1 MREAAAWIGFVAG
14 LIVVL
19 GTAGS
24 LVRTLI
30 LPRGL
35 TSRLAVFVGRRLV
48 WRSFLFVANR
58 FESYETKDKIL
69 ALSGPV
75 SLLALLV
82 TWLLSFFLGFALL
95 LWPLIDGSFAEALR
109 ESGSSLLTLG
119 IVGGVASGAN
129 VVYFVAAATGLIVV
143 ALQIAYLPTLYASF
157 NRRETLVTLLQ
168 SRAGAPAWGP
178 EILVRAHMVGL
189 MPNLPDLYA
198 EWERWAA
205 DVAESHTNY
214 PVLVWW
220 RSPHPLRSWILAL
233 IALMD
238 SAALYNAIAPKSA
251 PIEGRLVIRMGFTC
265 LRSIAEVMRIP
276 FDPDPLPTDPIE
288 LTYEEFAGGVH
299 RLESVGFPMERTIE
313 EAWDHFKGW
322 RVNYERV
329 AYALADAVVAPP
341 GPWSGERRHL
351 PGMAIVP
358 ERPPDRRPGDLK
370 TEERPKAT
378 RSGWH
383 A

>member
-1 MREAAAWIGFVAG
+1 MPEALRWAGFVVG
-14 LIVVL
+14 VVMVL
-19 GTAGS
+19 GTWIGMLDT
-24 LVRTLI
+24 LVV
-30 LPRGL
+30 PRGL
-35 TSRLAVFVGRRLV
+35 SSRAAAVVGRTVRRL
-48 WRSFLFVANR
+48 FLTVANR
-58 FESYETKDKIL
+58 FDAYETKDDVL
-69 ALSGPV
+69 VLQGPIT
-75 SLLALLV
+75 LLALLV
-82 TWLLSFFLGFALL
+82 TWIAAFLLGYALILYPIEDVSFLTTIEETGSAFFTLGFAG
-95 LWPLIDGSFAEALR
+95 PR
-109 ESGSSLLTLG
+109 E
-119 IVGGVASGAN
+119 
-129 VVYFVAAATGLIVV
+129 AAATAIHVIAAFTGLIVI

-178 EILVRAHMVGL
+178 EILVRSHLVSGL
-189 MPNLPDLYA
+189 DSLPDLYA
-198 EWERWAA
+198 DWERWAA

-220 RSPHPLRSWILAL
+220 RSPHALRSWIVGL
-233 IALMD
+233 IAVMD
-238 SAALYNAIAPKSA
+238 SAAMYNALAPSKS
-251 PIEGRLVIRMGFTC
+251 PIEGRLVLRMGFTC

-288 LTYEEFAGGVH
+288 LTYEEFGGGVH
-299 RLESVGFPMERTIE
+299 RLEDVGFPMERTME

-322 RVNYERV
+322 RVNYEGV

-358 ERPPDRRPGDLK
+358 QRPADRRPNDPQS
-370 TEERPKAT
+370 EERPKAT
-378 RSGWH
+378 RFGWH